1 MRSVFSISWK
11 WRLLAIVTALIAAPF
26 ALAALFGCPECSQA
40 TSACVRAANVCARAT
55 AMGVVGAW
63 AGHMAGLAIAYWA
76 ASVPLAVGII
86 AAATYSP
93 KNREVDTP
101 R

>member
-1 MRSVFSISWK
+1 
-11 WRLLAIVTALIAAPF
+11 
-26 ALAALFGCPECSQA
+26 
-40 TSACVRAANVCARAT
+40 
-55 AMGVVGAW
+55 MGVVGAW